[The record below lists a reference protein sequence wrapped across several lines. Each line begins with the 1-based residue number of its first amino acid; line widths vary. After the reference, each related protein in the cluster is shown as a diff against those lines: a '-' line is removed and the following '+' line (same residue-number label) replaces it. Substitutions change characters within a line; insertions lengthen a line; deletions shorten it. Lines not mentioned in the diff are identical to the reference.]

1 MEMESERKTE
11 RARKRK
17 RDDVTGSFN
26 QWLHQGNVIIAH
38 VVLALARLDQVK
50 FNLPY
55 PMFCGVLIYHNR
67 DYWQEKKELD
77 EDRHRSGPI
86 LRSSASSDGQ
96 KIKNKN
102 MVDIAEAEQLLRQG
116 LGRRGMRRPD
126 TSPGRV
132 AKNGSTHDI
141 STGAGDVLSE
151 GIQGYERLTQSP
163 GLQRLKLFLNMT
175 LSPILLIAFVP
186 NLVIFIW
193 FTAIHCNGSY
203 LTMVSKLFSQ
213 RSILT
218 GLADMWRV
226 VNTPSAPIIYILTG
240 YGLYALVM
248 MRLLPGKM
256 VKGPVT
262 PKGNIPV
269 YKDNGFVYYLLTL
282 ALFWGLTYALRPY
295 GYTPSIIYDR
305 FDEVLFALNAFSLVF
320 CLFLY
325 LKGLFAPSSTDSGS
339 SGNMIFDYYWGT
351 ELYPRILGF
360 DVKLFTNC
368 RFGMMGW
375 ALLVC
380 VHAVK
385 SYEMHGFVDSMFVSV
400 ALQLIYITKFFWWE
414 AGYMSTIDI
423 MVDRA
428 GFYICWGCL
437 VYIPGLYTSPSFYL
451 VSQPVLLG
459 LPVASMLLVT
469 GILAIWINYEAD
481 MQKQMVRGSNG
492 ACQVWGR
499 KPELIRARYTL
510 ENGQEKE
517 SLLLASG
524 WWGMARHFHYVPEIT
539 LALCWSLPALFHNIL
554 PYSYVIF
561 LVILLVHRTFRDD
574 EKCARKYGTYW
585 DQYCQ
590 KVPHKMVPY
599 LF

>member
-1 MEMESERKTE
+1 M
-11 RARKRK
+11 
-17 RDDVTGSFN
+17 
-26 QWLHQGNVIIAH
+26 
-38 VVLALARLDQVK
+38 ALFIYFLTLYCLFFYQV
-50 FNLPY
+50 
-55 PMFCGVLIYHNR
+55 
-67 DYWQEKKELD
+67 DT
-77 EDRHRSGPI
+77 
-86 LRSSASSDGQ
+86 
-96 KIKNKN
+96 
-102 MVDIAEAEQLLRQG
+102 AEAEQLIRQG
-116 LGRRGMRRPD
+116 LGRRVMRRPD
-126 TSPGRV
+126 PSPGRS
-132 AKNGSTHDI
+132 AASGSPHD
-141 STGAGDVLSE
+141 SRAGAGDVLSE
-151 GIQGYERLTQSP
+151 GIQGYGRLTQSP

-175 LSPILLIAFVP
+175 VSPILLIAFVP

-193 FTAIHCNGSY
+193 FSVVHCDGSY
-203 LTMVSKLFSQ
+203 WTMLTKLFSQ
-213 RSILT
+213 RSIIT
-218 GLADMWRV
+218 GIVDMWRL
-226 VNTPSAPIIYILTG
+226 VNTPSTPVISILTA
-240 YGLYALVM
+240 YGIYALVM

-262 PKGNIPV
+262 PKGNVPV

-282 ALFWGLTYALRPY
+282 SLFWGLTYILRPY
-295 GYTPSIIYDR
+295 GYSPSIIYDR

-339 SGNMIFDYYWGT
+339 SGNIIFDYYWGT

-385 SYEMHGFVDSMFVSV
+385 SYELHGFVDSMFVSV

-437 VYIPGLYTSPSFYL
+437 VYIPGLYTSPTFYM
-451 VSQPVLLG
+451 VSQPVVLG
-459 LPVASMLLVT
+459 LPLAGLFLIT
-469 GILAIWINYEAD
+469 GALAIWVNYEAD

-492 ACQVWGR
+492 NCLVWGR
-499 KPELIRARYTL
+499 QPELIHARYCL

-539 LALCWSLPALFHNIL
+539 LAMCWSLPALFYNIL

-574 EKCARKYGTYW
+574 EKCARKYGSFW
-585 DQYCQ
+585 QQYCK